1 MTVANS
7 SRNLDWVLVEFVRE
21 TAGVGR
27 AVVVSADGLRLATSP
42 GTTEALGDQL
52 AAAASGL
59 VSLTRGTAQL
69 LGAGKVAQTILEME
83 RSYLFV
89 TAIGLGVTLVVEA
102 DRGCDL
108 GLVAYEMTMLAD
120 RVGHAL
126 EPGLRHDEGTGRAR

>member
-1 MTVANS
+1 MTLANS
-7 SRNLDWVLVEFVRE
+7 NRSLDWVLVEFVRE
-21 TAGVGR
+21 TAGVSR
-27 AVVVSADGLRLATSP
+27 AVVVSTDGLRLAVSP

-89 TAIGLGVTLVVEA
+89 TAIGRGVTLVVEA

-126 EPGLRHDEGTGRAR
+126 EPGLRRDTDPGRTR

>member
-1 MTVANS
+1 
-7 SRNLDWVLVEFVRE
+7 
-21 TAGVGR
+21 
-27 AVVVSADGLRLATSP
+27 
-42 GTTEALGDQL
+42 
-52 AAAASGL
+52 
-59 VSLTRGTAQL
+59 
-69 LGAGKVAQTILEME
+69 ME

-126 EPGLRHDEGTGRAR
+126 EPGLRHDQEAGRAR